1 MRREPDF
8 GDIEAAAR
16 RLAGRIH
23 RTPLLRHPRLDEAGG
38 AEVALKAES
47 LQRTG
52 SFKIRGALNCLLAA
66 AEREGLPRRVIA
78 YSSGNH
84 AQAVAAAAAS
94 LGIPATIIMP
104 HDAPAIKRRL
114 TARHGAEIVLYDR
127 HRESREAIAERLLG
141 REGGMI
147 VPPFDHPDVIAGQG
161 TLGLEIAAESAHAPP
176 EVALVPAGG
185 GGLIAGTALALRQ
198 AFPDIAV
205 YAVEPEGADDTAR
218 SLAAGRRLA
227 NQPLPRGICDALFA
241 PMPGEL
247 TFALN
252 RRLLAGGITVSEA
265 DVLGAMRFAFT
276 HLKIV
281 IEPGGAVALAAV
293 LARRLPLAVRRVVVV
308 ASGGNVD
315 PDLFV
320 RALTEGRDWT

>member
-1 MRREPDF
+1 MWREPVF
-8 GDIEAAAR
+8 EDIEAAAR

-23 RTPLLRHPRLDEAGG
+23 HTPLLRHPFLDQASG
-38 AEVALKAES
+38 AQVLLKAEP

-66 AEREGLPRRVIA
+66 AERGELPSRVIA

-94 LGIPATIIMP
+94 LGLPATIVMP
-104 HDAPAIKRRL
+104 ADAPAIKRRL
-114 TARHGAEIVLYDR
+114 TARQGAEIVLYDR
-127 HRESREAIAERLLG
+127 HRESREAIAQGVRERL
-141 REGGMI
+141 GGMI
-147 VPPFDHPDVIAGQG
+147 IPPFDHPDVIAGQG
-161 TLGLEIAAESAHAPP
+161 TLGLEIARDTRDAPP
-176 EVALVPAGG
+176 EIALVPAGG
-185 GGLIAGTALALRQ
+185 GGLIAGTALALRT
-198 AFPDIAV
+198 AFPTLAV

-218 SLAAGRRLA
+218 SLAAGQRLA
-227 NQPLPRGICDALFA
+227 NDPLPQGICDALFA

-252 RRLLAGGITVSEA
+252 RRLLAGGLTVSEEE
-265 DVLGAMRFAFT
+265 VLRAMRFAFD

-293 LARRLPLAVRRVVVV
+293 LARRLPLAGRRVVVV

-315 PDLFV
+315 PALFS
-320 RALTEGRDWT
+320 RALNEGEERE